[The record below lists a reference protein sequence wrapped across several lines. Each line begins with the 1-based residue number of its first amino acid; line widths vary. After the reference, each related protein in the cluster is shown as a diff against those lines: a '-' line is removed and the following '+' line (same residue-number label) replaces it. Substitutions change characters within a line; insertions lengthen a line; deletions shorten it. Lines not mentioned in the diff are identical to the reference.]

1 MSDAVRST
9 LPNIFPCLIY
19 DDSHAAIDW
28 LERAFGFEK
37 HVVYPATD
45 GSVAHAELK
54 LGAGMVML
62 GSGKEGSGL
71 VRSPQMIY
79 VAVEN
84 SDALFRRAKAAGAEV
99 VRELT
104 DTDYGSRDFAVRD
117 PEGNLWNF
125 GTYLPGA

>member
-1 MSDAVRST
+1 MPDSIRSS

-19 DDSHAAIDW
+19 DDSHAAIAW
-28 LERAFGFEK
+28 LEKAFGFEK
-37 HVVYPATD
+37 HVVYSGPD

-62 GSGKEGSGL
+62 GSGKEGAGI
-71 VRSPQMIY
+71 VKSPQMIY
-79 VAVEN
+79 VAVED
-84 SDALFRRAKAAGAEV
+84 SDGLFRRAKAAGADV
-99 VRELT
+99 VREPN

>member
-1 MSDAVRST
+1 MPDDTRPH

-19 DDSHAAIDW
+19 DDSHAAIAW
-28 LERAFGFEK
+28 LEKAFGFEK
-37 HVVYPATD
+37 QVVHPAPD

-54 LGAGMVML
+54 LGTGMVML
-62 GSGKEGSGL
+62 GGGKKGSGL

-79 VAVEN
+79 VAVGD
-84 SDALFRRAKAAGAEV
+84 SDALFHRAVAAGAEV
-99 VRELT
+99 VRGLT

-125 GTYLPGA
+125 GTYMPGA

>member
-1 MSDAVRST
+1 MPDIDRAS

-19 DDSHAAIDW
+19 EDSHAAIAW
-28 LERAFGFEK
+28 LEKAFGFEK
-37 HVVYPATD
+37 HVVYPGPD
-45 GSVAHAELK
+45 GTVAHAELK

-62 GSGKEGSGL
+62 GSPKDGPSG
-71 VRSPQMIY
+71 RKAPQMIY
-79 VAVEN
+79 VAVED
-84 SDALFRRAKAAGAEV
+84 SDSLFHRAKAAGAEV

-104 DTDYGSRDFAVRD
+104 NTDYGSRDFAVRD

>member
-1 MSDAVRST
+1 MPDDSRAR

-19 DDSHAAIDW
+19 DDSHAAIAW
-28 LERAFGFEK
+28 LEEAFGFEK
-37 HVVYPATD
+37 HAVHSGPD
-45 GSVAHAELK
+45 GTVAHAELK

-71 VRSPQMIY
+71 VQSPQMIY
-79 VAVEN
+79 VAVED
-84 SDALFRRAKAAGAEV
+84 SDALFRRARAAGAEV

>member
-1 MSDAVRST
+1 MSDSTRAT

-19 DDSHAAIDW
+19 DDTPAAIAW

-37 HVVYPATD
+37 HVVYPGPGETI
-45 GSVAHAELK
+45 AHAELK

-62 GSGKEGSGL
+62 GSGKDGSFAKKT
-71 VRSPQMIY
+71 PQMIY
-79 VAVEN
+79 VCVTD
-84 SDALFRRAKAAGAEV
+84 SDALFHRAKAAGAVV